1 MEFTVISSNPSNK
14 GETHVSK
21 LYREST
27 VATFVGDKIKKE
39 TLYISGPK
47 QLKADSKVTVDMGI
61 FRIEER
67 PFTNPDNGEVIMC
80 KWLHLK

>member
-1 MEFTVISSNPSNK
+1 MNFTVISSKPSNEGK
-14 GETHVSK
+14 THVSK

-27 VATFVGDKIKKE
+27 VATFVGDKIKRE

-47 QLKADSKVTVDMGI
+47 KLEEKSEVTVDMGI

-67 PFTNPDNGEVIMC
+67 PYTTPEGEVVQC